1 MACNG
6 GKQPVFA
13 FGDFN
18 IPADVL
24 RDNGMLEA
32 LGLEIVIPADGQT
45 TCTAGKGST
54 IDYVVCTKG
63 WGQLIYSCEVVH
75 SAPCGTHLGSALP
88 SWTMRLTS

>member
-24 RDNGMLEA
+24 RDSGMLEA

-45 TCTAGKGST
+45 TCTAGKG
-54 IDYVVCTKG
+54 
-63 WGQLIYSCEVVH
+63 
-75 SAPCGTHLGSALP
+75 ALP
-88 SWTMRLTS
+88 LITWCVLKDGVNSSTRAR